1 MQTHKDV
8 QGSEIPENLIN
19 EIGKRMTLSMVR
31 MGCDKINFKILNT
44 IPNTI
49 KGLMKEFKLT
59 KMPMNRRVNELEK
72 VGLLKRNRWLG
83 EVEPT
88 PLTIK
93 LIETVNKMKVKIKAE
108 LPNLPMKFI

>member
-8 QGSEIPENLIN
+8 QGSEIPENLMN
-19 EIGKRMTLSMVR
+19 VIGEKVTLNMLRV
-31 MGCDKINFKILNT
+31 GCDKINFKILNT
-44 IPNTI
+44 IPNNI
-49 KGLMKEFKLT
+49 KGLMKKFDLT

-83 EVEPT
+83 EVEAT

-93 LIETVNKMKVKIKAE
+93 LIETVDKMKVKIKAE
-108 LPNLPMKFI
+108 LPNLPIKFI